1 MGTQWSFNTSVC
13 GRRHKSLLEFI
24 IEFRQ
29 EIISDALTSP
39 EYGIWN
45 LLRNLL
51 GNLLWNWNWNF
62 SIWSTRNL
70 QPVDSGKFLWV
81 GYLELLDYDGFV
93 LFSDVHSS
101 CIVLGFIVLGAGLQL

>member
-29 EIISDALTSP
+29 EIISDAQTSP

-45 LLRNLL
+45 LLWNLL
-51 GNLLWNWNWNF
+51 ENLLWNWNRNF
-62 SIWSTRNL
+62 WVWSTRNL
-70 QPVDSGKFLWV
+70 RLVYLGELFV
-81 GYLELLDYDGFV
+81 GCVFG
-93 LFSDVHSS
+93 
-101 CIVLGFIVLGAGLQL
+101 IAGL